1 LLKLNERQF
10 EAATHI
16 CGAAIVLS
24 GPGSGKTSVI
34 TARALNLVDVHN
46 VLPERLLTVTFSRAA
61 AIEMRQRYIKCVA
74 ENDLTVGRV
83 PEYGTLHGF
92 CLKALKQFGFWR
104 DGKKIVS
111 ESNGRCEILRQIWNK
126 INSPKGEAVSDEY
139 IEVVSNTISKFR
151 CFSGTEKESMIR
163 REIQIRN
170 FEEIFAEYEAYKK
183 NNGLTDFDDM
193 IFETAVRLSENRAFR
208 EKLSGSYDFIQVDEG
223 QDMSG
228 VQIEILKSVGSHGNV
243 FLVADDDQGIYGF
256 RGADVS
262 ALNVFEKSFENC
274 KRYFLEQNYRS
285 VKRIVD
291 IASAFI
297 GKNSKRYDKNLFT
310 LNECGEKIELIRASC
325 IEAQARFTAEIALAN
340 SAAGLTCGIL
350 YRKNL
355 SALMPL
361 LYLYR
366 LSCRSGI
373 KASFSVAGGFV
384 HPDKY
389 EIIKY
394 YMKLIDAEEKRN
406 GILVRSPLEV
416 YRDIEKSGKA
426 SEFREMCAVAGR
438 SEKETEY
445 ILCFTKSLGLLCNR
459 YEKIKEFFETLKSE
473 HSDGSIFFS
482 TVHSAK
488 GLEYDCVVIID
499 ASEDEFPKKTTGL
512 VNEIEEER
520 RLFYVAITR
529 AKKKLYILSPDKCGK
544 LKCSPGLFF
553 CETARLLKA

>member
-1 LLKLNERQF
+1 
-10 EAATHI
+10 
-16 CGAAIVLS
+16 
-24 GPGSGKTSVI
+24 
-34 TARALNLVDVHN
+34 
-46 VLPERLLTVTFSRAA
+46 
-61 AIEMRQRYIKCVA
+61 
-74 ENDLTVGRV
+74 
-83 PEYGTLHGF
+83 
-92 CLKALKQFGFWR
+92 
-104 DGKKIVS
+104 
-111 ESNGRCEILRQIWNK
+111 
-126 INSPKGEAVSDEY
+126 
-139 IEVVSNTISKFR
+139 
-151 CFSGTEKESMIR
+151 
-163 REIQIRN
+163 
-170 FEEIFAEYEAYKK
+170 
-183 NNGLTDFDDM
+183 
-193 IFETAVRLSENRAFR
+193 
-208 EKLSGSYDFIQVDEG
+208 
-223 QDMSG
+223 
-228 VQIEILKSVGSHGNV
+228 
-243 FLVADDDQGIYGF
+243 
-256 RGADVS
+256 
-262 ALNVFEKSFENC
+262 
-274 KRYFLEQNYRS
+274 
-285 VKRIVD
+285 
-291 IASAFI
+291 
-297 GKNSKRYDKNLFT
+297 
-310 LNECGEKIELIRASC
+310 
-325 IEAQARFTAEIALAN
+325 
-340 SAAGLTCGIL
+340 
-350 YRKNL
+350 
-355 SALMPL
+355 MPL